1 MSKPYPS
8 ALAYILQTRCSL
20 TCRKGGCAHCHVFWW
35 CLAMRGQ
42 QRWWSEVLLRYFTPF
57 TVLSASVEQKGY
69 MHTKAVFSWL
79 FCGPV
84 EGKPDFNCW
93 TEICGHHVESGCKS
107 LENFII
113 YQEVKQKFREAQF
126 SVHLQCLFFCFFF
139 LSPENLIIA
148 WVTSK
153 RHLCLAVGMHTCRQ
167 LASDIFVSAWRQ
179 DLRISWKKSKYCR
192 DNYWI
197 GDLDTLV
204 TPSLSMWIFCL
215 SLNDTSWFWVI

>member
-126 SVHLQCLFFCFFF
+126 SVNLQCLFFFFF
-139 LSPENLIIA
+139 
-148 WVTSK
+148 
-153 RHLCLAVGMHTCRQ
+153 
-167 LASDIFVSAWRQ
+167 F
-179 DLRISWKKSKYCR
+179 
-192 DNYWI
+192 
-197 GDLDTLV
+197 
-204 TPSLSMWIFCL
+204 SLSRKSDNCMSNKQETPVPCCWHAHMQTAGFWYFCQCMKARL
-215 SLNDTSWFWVI
+215 ENKLKKVKIL